1 MDIKATEPKRQ
12 WGKWA
17 LVTAL
22 IVASGGWVAMQF
34 RGEPRAVGLADT
46 TIAVTQEPLALRIR
60 ASGSITPIQTVNLS
74 PKQSGILAELLVEQG
89 DRVRR
94 GQVIARMDASNI
106 EPQVNQAQATLLS
119 AEANLARLR
128 NGPRL
133 ESIAALEARVIA
145 AQSRIDTALSRLNL
159 ATIRAAR
166 FSSLQREGAI
176 NRDRLDEVLTE
187 ERNARADL
195 NNAQASLLEQQRIL
209 EESRNG
215 SRFEDIAQAEAQRAQ
230 AEASLQ
236 AAQVQLEDTTIRAP
250 FDGIITQKYAN
261 SGAFVTPTTSA
272 SATNS
277 ATSSSIVAIAQ
288 GLEILARV
296 PEVDVRAIRVGQS
309 VEITADA
316 FPDQTFR
323 GRVRLIAPEAVLEQN
338 VTSFQ
343 VRVSLDTGREQLRS
357 GMNTDLRFVGQT
369 IPDALTVPTVA
380 IVTEN
385 SKNGVLV
392 PDESGKPTFREVTL
406 GTSVDNRTQILSG
419 LQAGDRV
426 FVRLPEARPR

>member
-1 MDIKATEPKRQ
+1 MDIKATASKQQ

-22 IVASGGWVAMQF
+22 IVATGGWVALQF
-34 RGEPRAVGLADT
+34 RGEPRVTSLTDA
-46 TIAVTQEPLALRIR
+46 TITVTPEPLAIKIR
-60 ASGSITPIQTVNLS
+60 ASGTVTPIQTVNLS
-74 PKQSGILAELLVEQG
+74 PKQAGILAELLVEQG

-94 GQVIARMDASNI
+94 GQVVARMDASNL
-106 EPQVNQAQATLLS
+106 EPQVSQAQANLLA

-128 NGPRL
+128 NGTRP
-133 ESIAALEARVIA
+133 ENIAALEARVTA
-145 AQSRIDTALSRLNL
+145 ARARLATAQSRLNL
-159 ATIRAAR
+159 AATRASR
-166 FSSLQREGAI
+166 FSRLQQEGAI

-195 NNAQASLLEQQRIL
+195 DNARAGLLEQQRVL
-209 EESRNG
+209 EEARNG

-236 AAQVQLEDTTIRAP
+236 AAQVQLDDTVVRAP

-277 ATSSSIVAIAQ
+277 ATSSSIVAIAS

-296 PEVDVRAIRVGQS
+296 PEVDVRAIRVGQT

-323 GRVRLIAPEAVLEQN
+323 GQVRLIAPEAILEQN

-343 VRVSLDTGREQLRS
+343 VRVSLATGQEQLRS

-369 IPDALTVPTVA
+369 ISDALTVPTVA

-385 SKNGVLV
+385 SKTGVLV
-392 PDESGKPTFREVTL
+392 PDEEGKPQFREVTL

-419 LQAGDRV
+419 VQPGDRV
-426 FVRLPEARPR
+426 FVQRPGDRPQ